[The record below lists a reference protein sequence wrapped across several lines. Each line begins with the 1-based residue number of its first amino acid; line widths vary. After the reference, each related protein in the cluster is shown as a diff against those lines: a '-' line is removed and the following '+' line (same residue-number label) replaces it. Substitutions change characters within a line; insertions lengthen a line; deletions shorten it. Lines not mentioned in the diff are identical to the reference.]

1 VDFIWSI
8 VDGGPPCQ
16 GGDKAEVENLLAELV
31 KIGRNE
37 DFLSEHPGSGYNV
50 QCRHVRTI
58 FIGRRLNDIGGIELM
73 AWVHKKIKRKLKGQ
87 LASHLEYA
95 WDGVGNWKA

>member
-1 VDFIWSI
+1 VDFIWGI
-8 VDGGPPCQ
+8 MDGSPPCK
-16 GGDKAEVENLLAELV
+16 GGDKPEVDSLLAELI

-37 DFLSEHPGSGYNV
+37 DFLSERPGAGFNV

-58 FIGRRLNDIGGIELM
+58 FIGRRLNEIGGIELM
-73 AWVHKKIKRKLKGQ
+73 EWVHKKVKRKLKGQ

-95 WDGVGNWKA
+95 WDGVGKWKA